1 MAEWMATKVNIAY
14 IIVFKNSRISGS
26 ISSGQKHNHQD
37 NDTFRR
43 LCASCKA
50 KLTLLVA
57 MLCTQMAITVHYNF
71 VSFAVISLHYHVHHD
86 HHDHHGQFY
95 LRKDQIIFSTDH
107 SRRLTNPTSV
117 SDSLLLSIKF
127 NTNVGFTVI
136 VSAENTVVLLIIIMS
151 HYQHQH

>member
-1 MAEWMATKVNIAY
+1 MP
-14 IIVFKNSRISGS
+14 
-26 ISSGQKHNHQD
+26 ISSYLKTQGYQDRYHQDKNNYHQD
-37 NDTFRR
+37 NYTFRR
-43 LCASCKA
+43 LCASCQA
-50 KLTLLVA
+50 KLTLLIA
-57 MLCTQMAITVHYNF
+57 MLCAQMAITVHYNF
-71 VSFAVISLHYHVHHD
+71 DSFAVISLHHHVHHD
-86 HHDHHGQFY
+86 HHDHHQFH

-107 SRRLTNPTSV
+107 SRRLTNPASV